1 MKKLIPLFA
10 TLASFSALSEE
21 PSSATNLSVGMAVDQ
36 QLSVVV
42 ELDSQY
48 RFTVGNKGAAFD
60 YIIERGRFD
69 TEMPLSW
76 YVGAGAW
83 GEWEHDFGARV
94 PLGLKFDLPKGWD
107 MYAQVHP
114 ELNLYKKLHLQ
125 IGAAVG
131 IKYSF

>member
-10 TLASFSALSEE
+10 TIASFSALSEE
-21 PSSATNLSVGMAVDQ
+21 SSGASGFSVGMAVDQ

-48 RFTVGNKGAAFD
+48 RFTIGNKGAAFD
-60 YIIERGRFD
+60 YILKRGSFED
-69 TEMPLSW
+69 DLPLSW

-83 GEWEHDFGARV
+83 GEWDHDFGVRV
-94 PLGLKFDLPKGWD
+94 PLGLSVDLPHGWD

-114 ELNLYKKLHLQ
+114 ELNLYKGPELQ

-131 IKYSF
+131 IKYAF